1 MKAPKRSLATVSAQ
15 VEALTADQPKMWSQV
30 TAMTATL
37 ASMQAT
43 LAQIAGQPPAGPP
56 PHPLASGA
64 GTGASLFGLG
74 VVAAPLTKPPGPP
87 PPPFSLGMSPLLGGV
102 GAAGGLVKKAAAAA
116 GVGPRAELGRAKALA
131 ALPGGPPPPPP
142 GLGEDLVDPM
152 GLFQAVGPEQV
163 MMQTLASNTKALTM
177 LLEGQGD
184 KKKKKEKKDR
194 GIDESSS
201 DGSDSSGSDEGGRL
215 RGSSSALGMS
225 RLRTWVS
232 KKPLRV
238 RRLLLRRLS
247 SLLGVKPSEFRARS
261 YLETFAC
268 FKDHKTL
275 AMLEWMLGGIID
287 SFMAGRQDQGFAEL
301 LLLFVSIEQTCI
313 DGGKWQNSF
322 LLSCSREVPWGL
334 LLREET
340 PQAASG
346 EKRKWSPA
354 IPEGWIA
361 AISGWR
367 KDQDRLSKRAG
378 GKGRRRPRARGEE
391 GDPGCLPG
399 PRGFPLGRVRVSDA
413 AGARRRNI

>member
-37 ASMQAT
+37 ASMQA
-43 LAQIAGQPPAGPP
+43 
-56 PHPLASGA
+56 
-64 GTGASLFGLG
+64 
-74 VVAAPLTKPPGPP
+74 
-87 PPPFSLGMSPLLGGV
+87 
-102 GAAGGLVKKAAAAA
+102 
-116 GVGPRAELGRAKALA
+116 
-131 ALPGGPPPPPP
+131 
-142 GLGEDLVDPM
+142 
-152 GLFQAVGPEQV
+152 VGPEQV
-163 MMQTLASNTKALTM
+163 MMQSLASNTKALTM

-340 PQAASG
+340 PQAASRRVG
-346 EKRKWSPA
+346 SQRSPA
-354 IPEGWIA
+354 GERTRTGSRNEPGGRDEG
-361 AISGWR
+361 
-367 KDQDRLSKRAG
+367 
-378 GKGRRRPRARGEE
+378 ARGREE
-391 GDPGCLPG
+391 RRGIQVVYQGPG
-399 PRGFPLGRVRVSDA
+399 GFPLEG
-413 AGARRRNI
+413 